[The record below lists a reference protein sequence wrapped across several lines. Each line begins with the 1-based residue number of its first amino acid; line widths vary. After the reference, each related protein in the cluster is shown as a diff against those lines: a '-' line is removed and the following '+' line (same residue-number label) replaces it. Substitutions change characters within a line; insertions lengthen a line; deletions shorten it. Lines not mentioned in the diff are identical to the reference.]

1 MYDIYQRHM
10 LLEMMVKQKRMGGVD
25 NTNRSEQASIM
36 SGTGPDLYGFENA
49 ASDKCSGVT
58 IETKAVR

>member
-1 MYDIYQRHM
+1 
-10 LLEMMVKQKRMGGVD
+10 MGGGD
-25 NTNRSEQASIM
+25 GGLGSTQILSEQASIM

>member
-1 MYDIYQRHM
+1 M